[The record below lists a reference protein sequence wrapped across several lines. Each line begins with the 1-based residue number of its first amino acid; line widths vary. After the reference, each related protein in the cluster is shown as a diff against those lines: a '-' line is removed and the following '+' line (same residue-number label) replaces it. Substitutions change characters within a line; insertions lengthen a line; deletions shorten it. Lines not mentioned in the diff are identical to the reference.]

1 MTALRLNQ
9 VTKEYP
15 GHTALHQISFE
26 VLKGSVHAFLGP
38 NGAGKS
44 TTMKILTGLIPATS
58 GTVEVNAK
66 VGFLPENPPLYP
78 SMKVRDY
85 LKFVFDI
92 QTLKKKIPQKPENI
106 GEVMSRCGLDAV
118 ADRLIGNL
126 SKGYRQKVGIAQAL
140 VFHPEIIILDE
151 PTVGLDPQ
159 AIAEIRE
166 LILSLKNDHT
176 ILLSTHQLYEA
187 ELISSHLTIINQG
200 RVLTSGRLSDV
211 KRSIQTTQLVKIKCR
226 EGISRLSSEIESKF
240 QFKMIENQEKNGLQE
255 IKLSSS
261 NPKDQRAELLSFL
274 ALSQIGLCEFQELK
288 PDLEEVFKQ
297 ITQKGIQL

>member
-1 MTALRLNQ
+1 

-85 LKFVFDI
+85 LKFVFEI
-92 QTLKKKIPQKPENI
+92 QTLKKKIPEKVD
-106 GEVMSRCGLDAV
+106 EVISRCGLAAV
-118 ADRLIGNL
+118 ADRMIGNL

-140 VFHPEIIILDE
+140 VFNPEIIILDE

-166 LILSLKNDHT
+166 LILSLKKDHT

-187 ELISSHLTIINQG
+187 EMISSHLTIINQG
-200 RVLTSGRLSDV
+200 RVLTTGTLSEV
-211 KRSIQTTQLVKIKCR
+211 KRSIQTTQLVKIKCL
-226 EGISRLSSEIESKF
+226 EWVTDISNEIESKF
-240 QFKMIENQEKNGLQE
+240 QFKMIENQEKNGLRE
-255 IKLSSS
+255 IKLSGS

-274 ALSQIGLCEFQELK
+274 AQSKLGLCEFQELK